1 MDQGFR
7 PQQAASSA
15 FDDDGECALFDQM
28 KVNKFRLRLMQV
40 RDSLRSRGVVGTMRR
55 IGEKLGVLTPKKG
68 TPAPRRADEVLGL
81 EPGEWVAVKS
91 ADEIRETL
99 DADERNRG
107 LYFMPEM
114 WKFCDQRFQVLKRM
128 NRLKVESTGQIR
140 QIKNTVLLDG
150 TYCDGSSNGGCDA
163 ACHHLW
169 REVWLRRVDATGADL
184 AGAETASEGG

>member
-1 MDQGFR
+1 M
-7 PQQAASSA
+7 
-15 FDDDGECALFDQM
+15 
-28 KVNKFRLRLMQV
+28 
-40 RDSLRSRGVVGTMRR
+40 GTVRR
-55 IGEKLGVLTPKKG
+55 IGEKLGVLTPHKG
-68 TPAPRRADEVLGL
+68 VPAPRREDEVLGL
-81 EPGEWVAVKS
+81 MPGEWVVVKS

-99 DADERNRG
+99 DHNERNRG

-114 WKFCDQRFQVLKRM
+114 WKFCGQRFQVLKRM

-169 REVWLRRVDATGADL
+169 REVWLRRDDK
-184 AGAETASEGG
+184 AGAEAAVAEAAVAEAAPEGD